1 MLRVKGEVTFVRQQK
16 WEILTLA
23 FKPWF
28 VLFKIYRLTTIVA
41 NILFEESH

>member
-1 MLRVKGEVTFVRQQK
+1 MFRVKGEVTFVRQQR

-23 FKPWF
+23 FKLRV
-28 VLFKIYRLTTIVA
+28 VLFEIYRLTTIVA